1 MNHPFSTAGAL
12 RFGWEKTRANS
23 GLLFKVVLAF
33 AAVVIAQ
40 SIAQT
45 LISNQIIAVLAACII
60 GIVEIV
66 FGVGATVISLKL
78 ARGEQTILRDIVP
91 PWRITVRYVLASLV
105 SGLYIVLGAGIPISL
120 GALIVLTYPSLGSG
134 GLVGVFLL
142 MALGVSIGVYLLLRY
157 LMVKIA
163 AVDGEIG
170 VFDTLRKSTRLSRGV
185 KWPLLWFLLALV
197 LLNIIGAL
205 LFFVGLLIT
214 VPVTLVAFAHA
225 YLALSEH
232 SGEEVIE

>member
-1 MNHPFSTAGAL
+1 MNQPFRTTGSL

-23 GLLFKVVLAF
+23 GLLFKVVLMF
-33 AAVVIAQ
+33 AVVVIVQ

-45 LISNQIIAVLAACII
+45 LISNQVIAVLAACII

-78 ARGEQTILRDIVP
+78 ARGERAAFSDIIP
-91 PWRITVRYVLASLV
+91 PWRITVRYVLASLI
-105 SGLYIVLGAGIPISL
+105 SGFYIALGAGIPIGL

-185 KWPLLWFLLALV
+185 KWSLFWFLLALI

-214 VPVTLVAFAHA
+214 VPVTLIAFAHV
-225 YLALSEH
+225 YLALCGP
-232 SGEEVIE
+232 SG